1 MANKNIRLNM
11 SLDTNQATKS
21 IGSLGNETEKLQS
34 KLNNLKAGKISPSA
48 TDIEQSSDDRLSS
61 VLESLDSTLKNMNK
75 GGSTGKGGGGGGG
88 GESPTPT
95 DSGLTLGKAL
105 GAILGSKAILGYAK
119 EGRDAAQKT
128 NISSMDTYNRV
139 GIYGNDFNR
148 GRTEAYNLGKN
159 LGYTADE
166 TMGLQGSILDEIGFK
181 GKKSLDKD
189 TQSLQSFS
197 RAYGTDELEPLAGF
211 GQLTKAGTY
220 KVGESSSYLN
230 LIAQSIKNNGMEG
243 RESEQIRAI
252 KELQSILTDGKLEVS
267 SEDFKELLS
276 FQEQLTKANPNL
288 KGDKGVE
295 LLKRAETLTNPN
307 DEMMLRIFGY
317 GPDRMGAKG
326 LEDTQRLMEQG
337 LGSFETREALRKG
350 INRLGG
356 GQNQHVRQFLHDKMG
371 VNWENLDAFVSALYN
386 DNKDDVLRLSGDGG
400 KKDIEEKVRNAE
412 TSKENE
418 IRVSENSKEQAKSD
432 FGNFQ
437 NEARGPFAKL
447 YSELPSPVR
456 AGLSMTSA
464 FALPVIG
471 TNLATK
477 GLSKALPFLGKSLT
491 EEGTKAA
498 LPKLGLSKLGKAA
511 PYLYG
516 AYEGVRAV
524 GDFAGGDTRSGLGH
538 IGKGVGFLAGA
549 KAGALLGAKVGT
561 VTSPGIGTAVGIVG
575 GAVIGGVG
583 GYLGGEALKGGYDL
597 FNKGKNKDT
606 DKDLSNNKVLPQKK
620 TRKTKEQPQTYIP
633 DENSDLIKWK
643 ERILKKEEDLLDAF
657 TEQVDRL
664 GNNDQKPVTKKEN
677 KSEFQQAT
685 DKFLE
690 TGSESDKNYATDKF
704 FESIGSNTETTP
716 PELATPSTLKEP
728 MVPATPSTLKE
739 PPTLTGEDVLGK
751 ISAKYEVGG
760 LNGGVISHTKGDYGG
775 VSYGIPQFSTTT
787 GSAKSFV
794 NSLKGTKYEKF
805 FAGLSPGT
813 KDFDKAWTAAYNSDK
828 KGFTKAQQDYT
839 YNNFVSPYIARI
851 KKKTGI
857 DLGRSRALQELAY
870 STAVQYGPGTSLIG
884 GNSKLSSSMSD
895 EDIIKTVYKDKR
907 DTVGRY
913 FKSSSGKVRNSV
925 RNRFT
930 NEEQDLLAL
939 VGSSSVNEDLAKEAY
954 SSQATGGTTTNGNVD
969 FNVNINSNDATNPEV
984 LQAFK
989 TALQQAMG
997 QVANRDGVNLSRSY
1011 VRTQI

>member
-11 SLDTNQATKS
+11 SLDTNQATQS
-21 IGSLGNETEKLQS
+21 IGNLGSETEKLQS

-48 TDIEQSSDDRLSS
+48 TDIGQSSDDRLSS
-61 VLESLDSTLKNMNK
+61 VLESLDSTLKNINK
-75 GGSTGKGGGGGGG
+75 GGKGGGGGGG
-88 GESPTPT
+88 QESPKPT
-95 DSGLTLGKAL
+95 DGLTLGKAL
-105 GAILGSKAILGYAK
+105 GAILGSKALLGYAK
-119 EGRDAAQKT
+119 EGRDIAQKT
-128 NISSMDTYNRV
+128 NISSMDTYNRI

-148 GRTEAYNLGKN
+148 GRKESYNLGKN
-159 LGYTADE
+159 LGYTANE
-166 TMGLQGSILDEIGFK
+166 TMGLQGSILDEIGFR
-181 GKKSLDKD
+181 GKQSLDKD
-189 TQSLQSFS
+189 TESLQRFS
-197 RAYGTDELEPLAGF
+197 RAYGTDELEPLSGF
-211 GQLTKAGTY
+211 GQLTKAGAY
-220 KVGESSSYLN
+220 KAGDSSSYLN
-230 LIAQSIKNNGMEG
+230 LIAQTIKNNGMEG

-252 KELQSILTDGKLEVS
+252 KELQSILTDGRLEVS

-288 KGDKGVE
+288 KGDKGVD
-295 LLKRAETLTNPN
+295 LLRRAETLTNPN

-326 LEDTQRLMEQG
+326 LETTQRLMEQG

-371 VNWENLDAFVSALYN
+371 VNWENLDAFVSALYS

-400 KKDIEEKVRNAE
+400 KKDIDEKVRNAE

-418 IRVSENSKEQAKSD
+418 LRVSENAKEQAKGD

-437 NEARGPFAKL
+437 NEARAPFAKL
-447 YSELPSPVR
+447 YSELPSPIR

-464 FALPVIG
+464 FAFPYLG
-471 TNLATK
+471 TSLAAK
-477 GLSKALPFLGKSLT
+477 GLSSSFPFLGKSLT

-498 LPKLGLSKLGKAA
+498 LPKLGLSKLGKVA

-516 AYEGVRAV
+516 AYEGVSAV
-524 GDFAGGDTRSGLGH
+524 GDFAKGDTRSGLGH

-561 VTSPGIGTAVGIVG
+561 VTSPGIGTVVGTIG
-575 GAVIGGVG
+575 GALIGGVG
-583 GYLGGEALKGGYDL
+583 GYLGGEAFKGGYDL
-597 FNKGKNKDT
+597 LSKGKPKT
-606 DKDLSNNKVLPQKK
+606 GRTKELPQA
-620 TRKTKEQPQTYIP
+620 YIP
-633 DENSDLIKWK
+633 DDNNELLKWK
-643 ERILKKEEDLLDAF
+643 ERILKKEEELLDAF

-664 GNNDQKPVTKKEN
+664 GDTIPQPVTRKEN
-677 KSEFQQAT
+677 KSDFQQAT

-690 TGSESDKNYATDKF
+690 TGSASDRAYATNKF
-704 FESIGSNTETTP
+704 FENMGGGN
-716 PELATPSTLKEP
+716 ATPTPTPTP
-728 MVPATPSTLKE
+728 M
-739 PPTLTGEDVLGK
+739 LTGDDVLGK

-775 VSYGIPQFSTTT
+775 VSYGVPQFSTTT

-828 KGFTKAQQDYT
+828 TGFTKAQQDYT
-839 YNNFVSPYIARI
+839 YNNFVSPYITRV

-913 FKSSSGKVRNSV
+913 FKSSSGKIQNSV

-930 NEEQDLLAL
+930 NEELDLLAL
-939 VGSSSVNEDLAKEAY
+939 VGSSRVNEDLAKEAY
-954 SSQATGGTTTNGNVD
+954 SSQAMAGTTTNGNID

-989 TALQQAMG
+989 TALQQALG
-997 QVANRDGVNLSRSY
+997 QVTNRDGVNLSRSY
-1011 VRTQI
+1011 VRTQA

>member
-1 MANKNIRLNM
+1 M
-11 SLDTNQATKS
+11 SLDTNQATQS

-48 TDIEQSSDDRLSS
+48 TDVGQSSDDRLSS
-61 VLESLDSTLKNMNK
+61 VIESLDNTLKNLNK
-75 GGSTGKGGGGGGG
+75 GGGTGKGGGGGKE
-88 GESPTPT
+88 ESLTPT
-95 DSGLTLGKAL
+95 DGLSLGKAI
-105 GAILGSKAILGYAK
+105 GAIIGSKALLGYAK
-119 EGRDAAQKT
+119 EGRDIAQKT
-128 NISSMDTYNRV
+128 NISSMDTYNRI

-148 GRTEAYNLGKN
+148 GRKESYDIGKS
-159 LGYTADE
+159 LGYTANE
-166 TMGLQGSILDEIGFK
+166 TMGLQGSILDEIGFR
-181 GKKSLDKD
+181 GKQSLDKD
-189 TQSLQSFS
+189 TKSLQRFS
-197 RAYGTDELEPLAGF
+197 RAYGVDELEPLAGL
-211 GQLTKAGTY
+211 GQLTKAGAY
-220 KVGESSSYLN
+220 KAGESSSYLN
-230 LIAQSIKNNGMEG
+230 LIAQTIKNNGMEG

-252 KELQSILTDGKLEVS
+252 KELQSILTDGRLEVS

-288 KGDKGVE
+288 KGDKGVD
-295 LLKRAETLTNPN
+295 LLRRAETLTNPN

-326 LEDTQRLMEQG
+326 LETTQRLMEQG
-337 LGSFETREALRKG
+337 LGSFENREALRKG

-371 VNWENLDAFVSALYN
+371 VNWENLDAFVSALYS

-400 KKDIEEKVRNAE
+400 KKDIDEKVRNVE

-418 IRVSENSKEQAKSD
+418 IRVYENSKEQAKGD
-432 FGNFQ
+432 FGNLQ
-437 NEARGPFAKL
+437 NEVRGPFAKL
-447 YSELPSPVR
+447 YSYLPSPIR

-464 FALPVIG
+464 FALPYLG

-477 GLSKALPFLGKSLT
+477 GLSSAFPFLGKSLVG
-491 EEGTKAA
+491 EGTKAT
-498 LPKLGLSKLGKAA
+498 LPKIGLSKIGKAA

-524 GDFAGGDTRSGLGH
+524 GDFAGGDNRSGLGH
-538 IGKGVGFLAGA
+538 IGKGLGFLAGA

-561 VTSPGIGTAVGIVG
+561 VTSPGIGTVVGTIG

-597 FNKGKNKDT
+597 LHKGKT
-606 DKDLSNNKVLPQKK
+606 K
-620 TRKTKEQPQTYIP
+620 TRKTKELPQAYVT
-633 DENSDLIKWK
+633 DDNNDLLKWK
-643 ERILKKEEDLLDAF
+643 ERILKKEEELLDAF

-664 GNNDQKPVTKKEN
+664 GDTNPQPVTRKEN
-677 KSEFQQAT
+677 KSDFQQAT

-690 TGSESDKNYATDKF
+690 TGSASDRAYATNKF
-704 FESIGSNTETTP
+704 FENMGSGS
-716 PELATPSTLKEP
+716 AT
-728 MVPATPSTLKE
+728 
-739 PPTLTGEDVLGK
+739 PTLTGDDVLGK

-775 VSYGIPQFSTTT
+775 ASYGIPQFSTTT

-794 NSLKGTKYEKF
+794 NSLKGTKYERF

-813 KDFDKAWTAAYNSDK
+813 KEFDKAWTAAYNSDK
-828 KGFTKAQQDYT
+828 TGFTKAQQDYT
-839 YNNFVSPYIARI
+839 YNNFVSPYIARV

-870 STAVQYGPGTSLIG
+870 STAVQYGPGTTLIG
-884 GNSKLSSSMSD
+884 NNSKLSSSMSD
-895 EDIIKTVYKDKR
+895 KDIIKAVYKDKR
-907 DTVGRY
+907 DTVGKY
-913 FKSSSGKVRNSV
+913 FKSSSGKVQNSV

-939 VGSSSVNEDLAKEAY
+939 LGSSSVNEDIAKEAY
-954 SSQATGGTTTNGNVD
+954 SNQVVGGTTTNGNVD

-989 TALQQAMG
+989 AALQQAMG
-997 QVANRDGVNLSRSY
+997 QVTNRDGVNLSKSY
-1011 VRTQI
+1011 VRTQA

>member
-1 MANKNIRLNM
+1 M
-11 SLDTNQATKS
+11 SLDTNQATQS

-48 TDIEQSSDDRLSS
+48 IDTGQSSDDRLSS
-61 VLESLDSTLKNMNK
+61 VLESLDSTLKNINK
-75 GGSTGKGGGGGGG
+75 GGGTGKGGGGGGG
-88 GESPTPT
+88 QESPKPT
-95 DSGLTLGKAL
+95 DGLTLGKAL

-119 EGRDAAQKT
+119 EGRDIAQRT
-128 NISSMDTYNRV
+128 NISSMDTYNRI

-148 GRTEAYNLGKN
+148 GRKESYNLGKN
-159 LGYTADE
+159 LGYTANE
-166 TMGLQGSILDEIGFK
+166 TMGLQGSILDEIGFR
-181 GKKSLDKD
+181 GKQSLDKD
-189 TQSLQSFS
+189 TESLQRFS
-197 RAYGTDELEPLAGF
+197 RAYGTDELEPLSGF
-211 GQLTKAGTY
+211 GQLTKAGAY
-220 KVGESSSYLN
+220 KAGESSSYLN
-230 LIAQSIKNNGMEG
+230 LIAQTIKNNGMEG

-252 KELQSILTDGKLEVS
+252 KELQSILTDGRLEVS

-288 KGDKGVE
+288 KGDKGVD
-295 LLKRAETLTNPN
+295 LLRRAETLTNPN

-326 LEDTQRLMEQG
+326 LETTQRLMEQG

-371 VNWENLDAFVSALYN
+371 VNWENLDAFISALYS
-386 DNKDDVLRLSGDGG
+386 DNRDDVLRLSGDGG

-418 IRVSENSKEQAKSD
+418 IRVYENSKEQAKGD

-437 NEARGPFAKL
+437 NEARAPFAKL

-464 FALPVIG
+464 FALPYLG
-471 TNLATK
+471 TSLASK
-477 GLSKALPFLGKSLT
+477 GLSSAFPFLGKTLG
-491 EEGTKAA
+491 EGSKTA
-498 LPKLGLSKLGKAA
+498 LPKLGLSKLGKFA
-511 PYLYG
+511 PYAYG

-538 IGKGVGFLAGA
+538 VGKGVGFLAGA
-549 KAGALLGAKVGT
+549 KAGSLLGAKVGT
-561 VTSPGIGTAVGIVG
+561 VTSPGIGTVAGAIG
-575 GAVIGGVG
+575 GALIGGVG
-583 GYLGGEALKGGYDL
+583 GYLGGEAFKGGYDL
-597 FNKGKNKDT
+597 LSKGKPKT
-606 DKDLSNNKVLPQKK
+606 RRTKELPQA
-620 TRKTKEQPQTYIP
+620 YIP
-633 DENSDLIKWK
+633 DDNNELLKWK
-643 ERILKKEEDLLDAF
+643 ERILKKEEELLDAF

-664 GNNDQKPVTKKEN
+664 GDTNPQPITRKEN
-677 KSEFQQAT
+677 KSDFQQAT

-690 TGSESDKNYATDKF
+690 TGSESDRVYATNKF
-704 FESIGSNTETTP
+704 FENMGSGSTP
-716 PELATPSTLKEP
+716 TP
-728 MVPATPSTLKE
+728 
-739 PPTLTGEDVLGK
+739 PPTLTGDDVLGK

-760 LNGGVISHTKGDYGG
+760 LNGGVISNTKGDYGG
-775 VSYGIPQFSTTT
+775 VSYGVPQFSTTT
-787 GSAKSFV
+787 GSAKAFV
-794 NSLKGTKYEKF
+794 NSLKGTKYEEF
-805 FAGLSPGT
+805 FTGLSPGT
-813 KDFDKAWTAAYNSDK
+813 KEFNKAWTAAYNSDK
-828 KGFTKAQQDYT
+828 TGFTKAQQDYT
-839 YNNFVSPYIARI
+839 YNNFVSPYIARV

-895 EDIIKTVYKDKR
+895 EELIKTIYRDKVN
-907 DTVGRY
+907 TVDRY
-913 FKSSSGKVRNSV
+913 FKSSSNKKGEDVRGSV
-925 RNRFT
+925 RNRFI
-930 NEEQDLLAL
+930 NEEKDLLAL
-939 VGSSSVNEDLAKEAY
+939 VGSSRVNEDLAKEAY
-954 SSQATGGTTTNGNVD
+954 SNQAMAGTTTNGNVD

-997 QVANRDGVNLSRSY
+997 QVTNRDGVNLSRSY
-1011 VRTQI
+1011 VRTQA